1 MSIVYDDI
9 RAALEVTLASI
20 PNMPPIAWENKSFT
34 PDTAVG
40 YIQVRQLPTA
50 RRPTVRGIN
59 PQQRYQGVFQLLV
72 KMPENKGPN
81 PSQIVVAALIKAF
94 EATTDVVYSNT
105 SNSLLLESGSSL
117 LLQDGSR
124 VLLDQITY
132 VTIDYT
138 EQVGG
143 FTDSPFYTI
152 PVNVNWYSYK

>member
-9 RAALEVTLASI
+9 RAALEVALAAI
-20 PNMPPIAWENKSFT
+20 PNLPPIAWENKSFT

-50 RRPTVRGIN
+50 RRPAVRGLN

-81 PSQIVVAALIKAF
+81 PAQTVVTALINAF
-94 EATTDVVYSNT
+94 EATTDLSYDT
-105 SNSLLLESGSSL
+105 
-117 LLQDGSR
+117 
-124 VLLDQITY
+124 TF

>member
-9 RAALEVTLASI
+9 RAALEVALAAI
-20 PNMPPIAWENKSFT
+20 PNMPPIAWEGKSFT

-40 YIQVRQLPTA
+40 YIKVRQLPTA
-50 RRPTVRGIN
+50 RRPTVRGLN

-81 PSQIVVAALIKAF
+81 PAQTVVTALINAF
-94 EATTDVVYSNT
+94 EATTDLSYDAT
-105 SNSLLLESGSSL
+105 F
-117 LLQDGSR
+117 
-124 VLLDQITY
+124 

>member
-9 RAALEVTLASI
+9 RAALEVALAAI

-50 RRPTVRGIN
+50 RRPTVRGLN

-81 PSQIVVAALIKAF
+81 PAQTVVTALINAF
-94 EATTDVVYSNT
+94 EATTDLSHDT
-105 SNSLLLESGSSL
+105 
-117 LLQDGSR
+117 
-124 VLLDQITY
+124 TF

-152 PVNVNWYSYK
+152 PVNVNWYSFK

>member
-9 RAALEVTLASI
+9 RAALEVALAAI
-20 PNMPPIAWENKSFT
+20 PNLPPIAWENKSFT

-50 RRPTVRGIN
+50 RRPTVRGLN

-81 PSQIVVAALIKAF
+81 PAQTVVTALINAF
-94 EATTDVVYSNT
+94 EATTDLSYDT
-105 SNSLLLESGSSL
+105 
-117 LLQDGSR
+117 
-124 VLLDQITY
+124 TF

>member
-9 RAALEVTLASI
+9 RAALEVALAAI
-20 PNMPPIAWENKSFT
+20 PNLPPIAWENKSFT

-50 RRPTVRGIN
+50 RRPTVRGLN

-81 PSQIVVAALIKAF
+81 PAQTVVTALINAF
-94 EATTDVVYSNT
+94 EATTDLSYDAT
-105 SNSLLLESGSSL
+105 F
-117 LLQDGSR
+117 
-124 VLLDQITY
+124 

>member
-9 RAALEVTLASI
+9 RAALEVTLAAI

-50 RRPTVRGIN
+50 RRPTVRGLN

-81 PSQIVVAALIKAF
+81 PAQTVVTALINAF
-94 EATTDVVYSNT
+94 EATTDLSHDT
-105 SNSLLLESGSSL
+105 
-117 LLQDGSR
+117 
-124 VLLDQITY
+124 TF

>member
-50 RRPTVRGIN
+50 RRPTVRGLN

-81 PSQIVVAALIKAF
+81 PAQTVVTALINAF
-94 EATTDVVYSNT
+94 EATTDLSYDT
-105 SNSLLLESGSSL
+105 
-117 LLQDGSR
+117 
-124 VLLDQITY
+124 TF